1 MSDSQMELFMKSAK
15 HVLFVILFFASV
27 GGAQKKPNMIDD
39 NKAVARLDNNF
50 LITLKDLRQYITDWN
65 FQRRFYDKSAMCRI
79 AINDLI
85 VARLKVF
92 DFFERRLNE
101 NQELMEKIRRSIN
114 NELMDAFFDKNFVE
128 KYANEKT
135 AAEAYKEMGKEIICT
150 EITLPMP
157 ANPAKGNLD
166 SLRTI
171 ALRIE
176 NGLGKNYRIDSLT
189 KSYSL
194 ENFELHSN
202 RKVTWSETM
211 TDPVAGVIFRLQ
223 RGFTRVIESA
233 DGFHIV
239 KVLNIKKVKLE
250 PFKEMKDNIVSQL
263 KKGYYEAYNNAYA
276 DFRRGLVDKRTAKW
290 NQSGLDQLIKWS
302 SENEKFYEGAYKD
315 TINNAIRNGNNFEIL
330 SDKNVKV
337 DLKEYLRLLEEV
349 IFFYPNTYLN
359 SKNVKEFILDGV
371 YDNSVIGAAI
381 KNRLDKK
388 LISPYTQ
395 NRGIV
400 ERLCYLFNQAVIEA
414 SIPQA
419 TPEALSRFYED
430 HKDPIFYQLKKVYIY
445 ARVYSDSAKAAADI
459 NEIKK
464 GTPFEKVSNAWL
476 VKMFIRERDGSLKAY
491 RTAGGDYLAKAA
503 FALDLNESAGPVA
516 YEDSTGSKQFAVL
529 KCFKIEPEKQLTYDD
544 IKGERIEEEFKNYY
558 RQKISDDII
567 AKLKKKYKVEIFE
580 NVLSGEIAS
589 QQR

>member
-1 MSDSQMELFMKSAK
+1 
-15 HVLFVILFFASV
+15 V
-27 GGAQKKPNMIDD
+27 GSAQKKPNMIDD
-39 NKAVARLDNNF
+39 NKVVARLDKNF
-50 LITLKDLRQYITDWN
+50 LVTLKDLRQYITDWN
-65 FQRRFYDKSAMCRI
+65 FQRRFHDKPAMYRN
-79 AINDLI
+79 ALNDLI
-85 VARLKVF
+85 VGRLKVF
-92 DFFERRLNE
+92 DLFDRRLNE
-101 NQELMEKIRRSIN
+101 NQELMGRIRRNIN
-114 NELMDAFFDKNFVE
+114 QELMNVFFDKSFVE

-135 AAEAYKEMGKEIICT
+135 AAEAYREMGKEIICT

-157 ANPAKGNLD
+157 ANPTKGNLD
-166 SLRTI
+166 SLKTI

-176 NGLGKNYRIDSLT
+176 NDLRKNYKIDSLT

-194 ENFELHSN
+194 GKFELHSN
-202 RKVTWSETM
+202 RKVTWSEAM
-211 TDPVAGVIFRLQ
+211 RDPVAGVVFRLQ
-223 RGFTRVIESA
+223 KGFTRVIESA
-233 DGFHIV
+233 DGLHIV
-239 KVLNIKKVKLE
+239 KVLNSKKVKLE

-263 KKGYYEAYNNAYA
+263 KKGYYEAYNNAYD

-290 NQSGLDQLIKWS
+290 NQSGLNQLIQWS
-302 SENEKFYEGAYKD
+302 SENEKLYEGAYKD

-349 IFFYPNTYLN
+349 MVFYPNTYLN

-371 YDNSVIGAAI
+371 YDNSVIMAAI
-381 KNRLDKK
+381 KSGLDKK
-388 LISPYTQ
+388 LINPYTQ
-395 NRGIV
+395 DHVIE

-419 TPEALSRFYED
+419 TPEALNRFYED

-503 FALDLNESAGPVA
+503 FTLDLNESAGPIE
-516 YEDSTGSKQFAVL
+516 YEDSTGGKQFAVL

-544 IKGERIEEEFKNYY
+544 VKGERIEEEFKNYY
-558 RQKISDDII
+558 RQKISDDVD